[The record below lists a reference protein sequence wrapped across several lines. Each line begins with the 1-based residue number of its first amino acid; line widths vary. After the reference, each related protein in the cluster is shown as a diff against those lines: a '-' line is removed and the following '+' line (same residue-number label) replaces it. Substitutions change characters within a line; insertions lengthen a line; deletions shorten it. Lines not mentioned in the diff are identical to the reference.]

1 MQTLIK
7 SNELTFKTFNYL
19 KVNESTIEI
28 PQLSKNE
35 LKDIDKIHTEISE
48 KFYTNVYD
56 ELPEDIL
63 KLNKRYCNLFKV
75 YENGDEIV
83 TLNTS
88 EYNNQLV
95 DSHYISA
102 EKSETVNVL
111 LDYSSDEDNEKFR
124 SSLIKIQAKEDSKVN
139 LIIIQDD
146 YANQTSLETIYAE
159 VGENAVVNI
168 SQIELGA
175 NKIYTYFQGDLKGKH
190 SSLNVDSVYFGSGK
204 NNIDM
209 LYNVFHYGTKSES
222 KILVNGA
229 LRDEAKKI
237 FRSTLDFK
245 KGSAQSVGSE
255 EEYTILLDDSV
266 SSLSVPVLLSHEDDV
281 EGNHAAS
288 AGNIDRELLFY
299 IMSRGFD
306 EDSAKSLIVKSKFS
320 GAINNIKDEKVK
332 EKIWNKVFQ
341 RIGE

>member
-19 KVNESTIEI
+19 RVNESTIEI
-28 PQLSKNE
+28 PKLSKNE
-35 LKDIDKIHTEISE
+35 LEDAKVDNEISE
-48 KFYTNVYD
+48 KFYANVND

-63 KLNKRYCNLFKV
+63 KLNKEYCNLFKI
-75 YENGDEIV
+75 YDKGDEVV

-88 EYNNQLV
+88 EFNNQLV

-102 EKSETVNVL
+102 EKAENVTVL
-111 LDYSSDEDNEKFR
+111 LDYSSYKDNEKFR
-124 SSLIKIQAKEDSKVN
+124 SSLIKIYAKENSEVN
-139 LIIIQDD
+139 LFVIQDD
-146 YANQTSLETIYAE
+146 SENQISLETIYVEIA
-159 VGENAVVNI
+159 ENAVVNV

-175 NKIYTYFQGDLKGKH
+175 NKIYTYFQGDLKGNN
-190 SSLNVDSVYFGSGK
+190 STLNVDSVYFGSGK

-209 LYNVFHYGTKSES
+209 LYNIFHYGTKSES
-222 KILVNGA
+222 EIVVNGA
-229 LRDEAKKI
+229 LKDEAKKI

-245 KGSAQSVGSE
+245 KGSSQSVGSE

-306 EDSAKSLIVKSKFS
+306 EDSAKSLIVRSKFS
-320 GAINNIKDEKVK
+320 SAINNIKDEEVK
-332 EKIWNKVFQ
+332 EEIWNKVFQ